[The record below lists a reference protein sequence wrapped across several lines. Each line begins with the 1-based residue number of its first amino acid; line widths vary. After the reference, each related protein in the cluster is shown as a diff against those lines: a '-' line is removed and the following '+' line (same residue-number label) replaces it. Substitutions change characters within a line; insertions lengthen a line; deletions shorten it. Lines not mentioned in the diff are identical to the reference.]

1 MSEQSRTVPGAG
13 EATRLAQ
20 ARADNRLLAELL
32 ELPAAERAAILRER
46 CVEDEAKR
54 LRVERLLQLAE
65 SEHSAL
71 DPGAPLAQGFADA
84 LLDSEPGLQPGVQI
98 GRYRILREI
107 GRGGMSVVYL
117 AEQQAE
123 GFSQRVALKR
133 MHAATEHSGLLRR
146 FARERRIL
154 ALLSHPDIA
163 RIVDVGGDAQAR
175 PYIVMEYVDG
185 LPIDEYC
192 DAHRL
197 GLRERLQLFRRVAAA
212 VAFAHA
218 KLVVHRDIK
227 PSNILVDHSGHPK
240 LLDFGIAKLVD
251 DDDLQL
257 TATARAPQTPAYAS
271 PEQVR
276 GEPADTASDV
286 YQLGLLLHLLLC
298 GVLPYPHR
306 ELGPRELARTILAGS
321 LPPPSRCVQAL
332 DPARAEAHAYDR
344 GQNAATAL
352 RRALRGDLD
361 RIVAKALALEPE
373 DRYPSAV
380 HFADDVLNALE
391 GRPLQAGRNGW
402 LYTVGKTVRRHPVAS
417 LLAASL
423 LVSLLAFSLIVTSIA
438 IDLDQARRSAIQ
450 EGELSDRVL
459 DHVIASLRELEPELS
474 GFDGSIVRKALD
486 RASEAPPAN
495 FGEGALTRVHLHLT
509 LGRGYEAVWATDQAQ
524 QQYLLAQAQLGEL
537 RGDDRRRMEARV
549 WNGLGRVARV
559 NGRGEDAQAAFR
571 RVIELAADDPQL
583 RSLRA
588 HARANLATLLGGR
601 EQQTAALALYREA
614 SMEFDAIYGV
624 GHPNSLALRQNIAL
638 TLLQHDAQST
648 PNDIDA
654 ALSLLRPLRADAE
667 AHLGAEAPLAL
678 SIRLLLGRA
687 MCHGGDL
694 RGGERELLAALPT
707 ATVRLGAQS
716 LQVLMARSTLGLA
729 QVRLG
734 RADAG
739 LALLQDAA
747 AHFHERWDRHR
758 KHSSRHS
765 FGINLATAQQLLGRP
780 EAAVS
785 TLIEHAVER
794 SHIARSDELSALLSD
809 PRLATALAD
818 TDP

>member
-1 MSEQSRTVPGAG
+1 VSDASRTVPGAG
-13 EATRLAQ
+13 DTTRLAQ

-32 ELPAAERAAILRER
+32 EMPAADRDALLRQR
-46 CVEDEAKR
+46 CGDDEAMR
-54 LRVERLLQLAE
+54 LRIERLLQLAE

-84 LLDSEPGLQPGVQI
+84 LLDSEPGLPPDAQI

-123 GFSQRVALKR
+123 GFSQLVALKR

-175 PYIVMEYVDG
+175 PYIVMEHVDG
-185 LPIDEYC
+185 QPIDAYC
-192 DAHRL
+192 DTHRL
-197 GLRERLQLFRRVAAA
+197 GLRERLQLFCRVAAA

-227 PSNILVDHSGHPK
+227 PSNILVDRNGHPK

-298 GVLPYPHR
+298 GAMPYPHR
-306 ELGPRELARTILAGS
+306 ELSPRELARTILAGS
-321 LPPPSRCVQAL
+321 LPLPSRCVQGM
-332 DPARAEAHAYDR
+332 DPERAEAHAYDR
-344 GQNAATAL
+344 RMPNRGTLA
-352 RRALRGDLD
+352 RALRGDLD
-361 RIVAKALALEPE
+361 SIVARAIALEPE

-380 HFADDVLNALE
+380 HLADDVRNALE
-391 GRPLQAGRNGW
+391 GRPVQAGRRSW
-402 LYTVGKTVRRHPVAS
+402 IHALGKTLRRHPVAS

-423 LVSLLAFSLIVTSIA
+423 LVSLLAFALIVTSIA
-438 IDLDQARRSAIQ
+438 IDLDRARRSAIQ
-450 EGELSDRVL
+450 QGELSDRVL

-486 RASEAPPAN
+486 RASAAPPAN

-524 QQYLLAQAQLGEL
+524 EQYQLAQAQLGEL

-549 WNGLGRVARV
+549 WNGLGRVARID
-559 NGRGEDAQAAFR
+559 GRGSEAEAAFR
-571 RVIELAADDPQL
+571 RVIELAANDQQL

-588 HARANLATLLGGR
+588 HARANLATLMGGR
-601 EQQTAALALYREA
+601 EEQAAALALYREA
-614 SMEFDAIYGV
+614 ATEFDAIYGPE
-624 GHPNSLALRQNIAL
+624 HPNSLTLRQNIAL
-638 TLLQHDAQST
+638 TLLQRDAQSE
-648 PNDIDA
+648 PHDIDES
-654 ALSLLRPLRADAE
+654 LRLLRRLLDDAE
-667 AHLGAEAPLAL
+667 AHLGAEAPLTLTA
-678 SIRLLLGRA
+678 RLLLGRA
-687 MCHGGDL
+687 MCYGGDPQ
-694 RGGERELLAALPT
+694 GGERELLAVLPLAT
-707 ATVRLGAQS
+707 ARLGAQS
-716 LQVLMARSTLGLA
+716 LQVLVARSTLGLA

-734 RADAG
+734 QAETG
-739 LALLQDAA
+739 MALLQDSAA
-747 AHFHERWDRHR
+747 VFQQRWDRNR
-758 KHSSRHS
+758 RHSSRHS
-765 FGINLATAQQLLGRP
+765 FGMNLATAQQLLGRP
-780 EAAVS
+780 DDAIAI
-785 TLIEHAVER
+785 LLEHRVGHA
-794 SHIARSDELSALLSD
+794 HIARSGELSALLSD
-809 PRLATALAD
+809 PRLAQAAEEAD
-818 TDP
+818 P